1 MPGMKHESAHHPRFV
16 DLSHHLASDMPVAPG
31 LPRPRFEPFLTHAAS
46 RPIYG
51 HRAEFEITRLF
62 LVGNSGTAIDSPYH
76 RHAQLA
82 PVDQLPLE
90 RLAGVDGLC
99 LDAPGGGP
107 LKVDLPARLADRA
120 VLLRTGWDRRWSADD
135 YWSGGPYLDDALAAR
150 LEAARI
156 GLLGVDFANVDDQR
170 DLARPVHTR
179 LLRAG
184 ILIVE
189 NLRGL
194 DRLPIDGFRLFALPP
209 AIEGAAAVP
218 VRVVAELTHPDV
230 GRI

>member
-1 MPGMKHESAHHPRFV
+1 MNHESVRQPRFI
-16 DLSHHLASDMPVAPG
+16 DLSHRLVSDMSVAPG
-31 LPRPRFEPFLTHAAS
+31 LPRPRFEPFLSHAAS
-46 RPIYG
+46 RSIYAG
-51 HRAEFEITRLF
+51 QAEFEITRMF
-62 LVGNSGTAIDSPYH
+62 LVGNSGTSLDSPYH

-82 PVDQLPLE
+82 SVGQLPLE
-90 RLAGVDGLC
+90 RLAGLEGRC
-99 LDAPGGGP
+99 LDATGGGP
-107 LKVDLPARLADRA
+107 LSVDPPARLAGQA
-120 VLLRTGWDRRWSADD
+120 VLLRTGWDRRWGAED

-150 LEAARI
+150 LEEARV

-179 LLRAG
+179 LLGAG

-194 DRLPIDGFRLFALPP
+194 DRLPADGFRLFALSP
-209 AIEGAAAVP
+209 AIEGAAAAP
-218 VRVVAELTHPDV
+218 VRVVAELTDPDV